1 MTLPTVGLQGL
12 LDATHHD
19 GSAEYVLQRPDE
31 LGGEAVV
38 RLRLPRATS
47 ADRVLLRYERD
58 GEPHSVEAAVDEEN
72 ETDVWWRAEFP
83 VTNPVTHYRWL
94 LTGGTAGY
102 TWVNGLGRTGY
113 EVGDSDDY
121 VLTVG
126 PWGPEWHLDSVVYE
140 IFPDRFASSGLAER
154 AELPEWAI
162 RRAWNELPTGRGRS
176 TPFELYGGDLR
187 GVEQRLDHVESLG
200 ANVVYLTPFFPATST
215 HRYDAT
221 TFDHVDPLLGG
232 DDALRSL
239 AAAAHAR
246 GLRLL
251 GDITLNHTGY
261 QHEWFE
267 RARAEA
273 GAAERSFYY
282 FDDSIPGGY
291 ESWLGHLTLPKL
303 NWRSAEL
310 HERFATVLKRYLE
323 LGLDGWRVD
332 VANMIGRYR
341 ELDVNHDV
349 TRWTRDQVGDT
360 LLIAEHGHDFRPDL
374 AGRGWHGVMNY
385 SGFMRPLWT
394 WLLRDDPEPEQQ
406 RWFWGM
412 KAGVPSLDGTAAVAA
427 VRRFRAGVPWDAVL
441 HSWNLLDSHDVA
453 RFRTIA
459 GTAERHLVGVGL
471 QMTLP
476 GVPMIFAGDELGLE
490 GAWGE
495 DARRTMPWGEP
506 WDGAFLGELRALTRL
521 RRTLPALARGGLRFV
536 HVAPDAIAF
545 LRETGSER
553 LLVLAAR
560 APHDPISTPFTSLE
574 TLYGEDA
581 AQGVLPADGPAFH
594 IWRIHG

>member
-1 MTLPTVGLQGL
+1 
-12 LDATHHD
+12 
-19 GSAEYVLQRPDE
+19 
-31 LGGEAVV
+31 
-38 RLRLPRATS
+38 
-47 ADRVLLRYERD
+47 
-58 GEPHSVEAAVDEEN
+58 
-72 ETDVWWRAEFP
+72 
-83 VTNPVTHYRWL
+83 
-94 LTGGTAGY
+94 
-102 TWVNGLGRTGY
+102 
-113 EVGDSDDY
+113 
-121 VLTVG
+121 LTVG

-140 IFPDRFASSGLAER
+140 IFPDRFAASGLVER
-154 AELPEWAI
+154 AELPEWAV
-162 RRAWNELPTGRGRS
+162 RRAWAELPTGRGRP
-176 TPFELYGGDLR
+176 TPYELYGGDLR
-187 GVEQRLDHVESLG
+187 GVEQHLDHVESLG
-200 ANVVYLTPFFPATST
+200 ANVIYLTPFFPATST

-221 TFDHVDPLLGG
+221 TFDRVDPLLGG

-261 QHEWFE
+261 RHEWFE
-267 RARAEA
+267 RARADA
-273 GAAERSFYY
+273 SAPERGFYY
-282 FDDSIPGGY
+282 FDETIAGGY

-310 HERFATVLKRYLE
+310 HERFAQVLKRYLE

-341 ELDVNHDV
+341 ELDVNQEV
-349 TRWTRDQVGDT
+349 ARWTRNQVGDA

-374 AGRGWHGVMNY
+374 GGRGWHGVMNY

-412 KAGVPSLDGTAAVAA
+412 KAGVPSLDGAATVAA
-427 VRRFRAGVPWDAVL
+427 LRRFRAGVPWEAVL

-459 GTAERHLVGVGL
+459 GTAERHLVGIGL

-495 DARRTMPWGEP
+495 DARRTMPWGAR
-506 WDGAFLGELRALTRL
+506 WDEGFLGEVRTLTRL
-521 RRTLPALARGGLRFV
+521 RRSLPALAHGGLRFV

-545 LRETGSER
+545 LRETRDEQ
-553 LLVLAAR
+553 LLVLAQR
-560 APHDPISTPFTSLE
+560 TPYEVQLPFTQLE
-574 TLYGEDA
+574 SVYDNDL
-581 AQGVLPADGPAFH
+581 FH
-594 IWRIHG
+594 IWRLRT

>member
-1 MTLPTVGLQGL
+1 MTLSTVGLQGL
-12 LDATHHD
+12 LDAPHHD

-31 LGGEAVV
+31 PGDEAVV

-72 ETDVWWRAEFP
+72 ETEVWWRAEFP
-83 VTNPVTHYRWL
+83 VTNPATHYRWL

-102 TWVNGLGRTGY
+102 TWVNGLGRTGS

-126 PWGPEWHLDSVVYE
+126 PWGPEWHLESVVYE

-154 AELPEWAI
+154 TELPEWAI
-162 RRAWNELPTGRGRS
+162 RRAWNELPTGRGRP

-187 GVEQRLDHVESLG
+187 GVEQHLDHVESLG
-200 ANVVYLTPFFPATST
+200 SNVVYLTPFFPATST

-221 TFDHVDPLLGG
+221 TFDRVDPLLGG

-267 RARAEA
+267 RARADA
-273 GAAERSFYY
+273 GTPERGFYY

-341 ELDVNHDV
+341 ELDVNHDIA
-349 TRWTRDQVGDT
+349 RWTRDQVGEA
-360 LLIAEHGHDFRPDL
+360 LLIAEHGHDFRSDL

-412 KAGVPSLDGTAAVAA
+412 KAGVPSLDGTAAVSAL
-427 VRRFRAGVPWDAVL
+427 RRFRAGVPWDAVL

-459 GTAERHLVGVGL
+459 GTAQRHLVGVGL

-495 DARRTMPWGEP
+495 DARRTMPWDGP
-506 WDGAFLGELRALTRL
+506 WDDAFLGELRALTRL
-521 RRTLPALARGGLRFV
+521 RRSLTALARGGLRFV

-560 APHDPISTPFTSLE
+560 ASHDPISTPFVSLE

-581 AQGVLPADGPAFH
+581 AHGVLPSEGPSFH
-594 IWRIHG
+594 IWRIR

>member
-1 MTLPTVGLQGL
+1 MTLDIVGLQGL
-12 LDATHHD
+12 LDAPHHD
-19 GSAEYVLQRPDE
+19 GSAEYVLQQPEE
-31 LGGEAVV
+31 LGDEAVV

-58 GEPHSVEAAVDEEN
+58 GEPHSVEATVDEET

-94 LTGGTAGY
+94 LTGGSAGY
-102 TWVNGLGRTGY
+102 TWVNGLGRTSH
-113 EVGDSDDY
+113 EVADADDF

-140 IFPDRFASSGLAER
+140 IFPDRFASSGLVER
-154 AELPEWAI
+154 AKLPEWAV
-162 RRAWNELPTGRGRS
+162 RRAWDELPTGRGRP
-176 TPFELYGGDLR
+176 TPYELYGGDLG
-187 GVEQRLDHVESLG
+187 GVEQHLDHVEALG
-200 ANVVYLTPFFPATST
+200 ANVIYLTPFFPATST

-221 TFDHVDPLLGG
+221 TFDRVDPLLGG

-239 AAAAHAR
+239 AAAAHDR

-261 QHEWFE
+261 RHEWFE
-267 RARAEA
+267 RARVDARA
-273 GAAERSFYY
+273 PERDFYY
-282 FDDSIPGGY
+282 FDESIPGGY

-310 HERFATVLKRYLE
+310 HERFAQVLKRYLE

-341 ELDVNHDV
+341 ELDVNQDV
-349 TRWTRDQVGDT
+349 ARWTRDQIGDA

-412 KAGVPSLDGTAAVAA
+412 KAGVPSLDGVSTVAA
-427 VRRFRAGVPWDAVL
+427 LRRFRAGVPWEAVL

-459 GTAERHLVGVGL
+459 GTAERHLVGIGL

-476 GVPMIFAGDELGLE
+476 GVPMLFAGDELGLE

-495 DARRTMPWGEP
+495 DARRTMPWGGE
-506 WDGAFLGELRALTRL
+506 WDEAFLGEVRALAQL
-521 RRTLPALARGGLRFV
+521 RRSLSALARGGLRFV

-545 LRETGSER
+545 LRETSDEQ
-553 LLVLAAR
+553 LLVLAQR
-560 APHDPISTPFTSLE
+560 TPDEVQLPFTQLE
-574 TLYGEDA
+574 SVYDHDL
-581 AQGVLPADGPAFH
+581 FH
-594 IWRIHG
+594 IWRIL

>member
-1 MTLPTVGLQGL
+1 MTLPALGVQGL
-12 LDATHHD
+12 LDAPHHD
-19 GSAEYVLQRPDE
+19 GSDQYVLQRPDK
-31 LGGEAVV
+31 LGAEAVV

-47 ADRVLLRYERD
+47 ADRVVLRYERD
-58 GEPHSVEAAVDEEN
+58 GEARGVMATVDQET

-83 VTNPVTHYRWL
+83 VTNPMTHYRWL
-94 LTGGTAGY
+94 LSGGTAGY
-102 TWVNGLGRTGY
+102 TWVNGVGRTSND
-113 EVGDSDDY
+113 VGDADDF
-121 VLTVG
+121 VLVAG
-126 PWGPEWHLDSVVYE
+126 FRGPEWHLDSVVYE
-140 IFPDRFASSGLAER
+140 IFPDRFASSGLNVPA
-154 AELPEWAI
+154 PEWAVP
-162 RRAWNELPTGRGRS
+162 RRWDELPTGRGRP
-176 TPFELYGGDLR
+176 TPFELFGGDLR
-187 GVEQRLDHVESLG
+187 GIEQHLDHIESLG

-232 DDALRSL
+232 DEALRSL
-239 AAAAHAR
+239 AAALHAR
-246 GLRLL
+246 GMKLL
-251 GDITLNHTGY
+251 GDVTLNHTGY
-261 QHEWFE
+261 RHEWFE
-267 RARAEA
+267 RARADA
-273 GAAERSFYY
+273 GAPQRGFYY

-303 NWRSAEL
+303 NWQSRAL
-310 HERFATVLKRYLE
+310 HDRFALVLKRYLE

-341 ELDVNHDV
+341 ALDLNRDV
-349 TRWTRDQVGDT
+349 AAWTRDQVGDA
-360 LLIAEHGHDFRPDL
+360 LLIAEHGFDFRSDL
-374 AGRGWHGVMNY
+374 SGPGWNGAMNY
-385 SGFMRPLWT
+385 AGFLRPLWT
-394 WLLRDDPEPEQQ
+394 WLLRDDPDPEQQ
-406 RWFWGM
+406 RWFWGLE
-412 KAGVPSLDGTAAVAA
+412 APTPSLDGHATVTAL
-427 VRRFRAGVPWDAVL
+427 RGFRTGLPWDAVL

-459 GTAERHLVGVGL
+459 GTAERHLVGVGM

-495 DARRTMPWGEP
+495 DARRTMPWDKP
-506 WDGAFLGELRALTRL
+506 WDEAFLHELRTLVRL

-545 LRETGSER
+545 LRETSSED

-560 APHDPISTPFTSLE
+560 APHDAISTPFSSLE

-581 AQGVLPADGPAFH
+581 VAGVLPAEGPAFH
-594 IWRIHG
+594 IWRVR